1 MPFKEHID
9 KTLKLDP
16 TPTPIFKMILS
27 ALSMIVPLLV
37 GYIFNHQF
45 VSMIAALMG
54 LLLYLND
61 HFGVLSARLKHLL
74 ATYLFMGLGF
84 SVGAFCAGN
93 NYLIVSILF
102 ISSFMIGKSKDYGV
116 ELEKV
121 MLFVTLQFLTASSD
135 VIFLQELRELVVY
148 CNLAFINYI
157 FWAIVIYQISKHQVS
172 PSSSKRA
179 AIKKIMTHNK
189 GLKFPLV
196 CAVFACTGFLAA
208 QSLKFSHPYWIVGTY
223 LIVILPDSYQSIY
236 KSSQRL
242 IGTIIGVVISSVI
255 LTFVQD
261 ARVLLGFVV
270 IFSFLLPHGISK
282 NYWVGNVYIAA
293 LILIFLELGVPN
305 STTVHHLGFWRIV
318 DIAIGSAI
326 GVFAAIWIR
335 PELIK
340 DLISP
345 FRKKTK
351 SL

>member
-1 MPFKEHID
+1 MPFKQHID
-9 KTLKLDP
+9 NTFKLDP
-16 TPTPIFKMILS
+16 VPTPIFKMILS
-27 ALSMIVPLLV
+27 ALAMTIPLAV
-37 GYIFNHQF
+37 GFIFNHQF

-61 HFGVLSARLKHLL
+61 HFGVLSIRLKHLF

-84 SVGAFCAGN
+84 SVGAFSAGN
-93 NYLIVSILF
+93 NILIVSILF
-102 ISSFMIGKSKDYGV
+102 ILSFAIGKSKDHGV

-121 MLFVTLQFLTASSD
+121 MLFVTLQFLTGSSD
-135 VIFLQELRELVVY
+135 GIFLKELKELVVY
-148 CNLAFINYI
+148 GNLAFVNYI
-157 FWAIVIYQISKHQVS
+157 FWATVIYKISRHQVS
-172 PSSSKRA
+172 PMASKRET
-179 AIKKIMTHNK
+179 IRKIMTHNK

-196 CAVFACTGFLAA
+196 CAVFACACFIAA

-242 IGTIIGVVISSVI
+242 SGTIIGVVLASVI
-255 LTFVQD
+255 LTFVHD
-261 ARVLLGFVV
+261 ARLLLGFVI

-305 STTVHHLGFWRIV
+305 STSANHLGFWRIV

-326 GVFAAIWIR
+326 GVFAAIWIK
-335 PELIK
+335 PELIR
-340 DLISP
+340 DLISSL
-345 FRKKTK
+345 RKKA
-351 SL
+351 S